1 MRGGVG
7 FEKGNAAANDTQSA
21 TTWHAVGDSL
31 ASDFPLCETGK
42 SDKSIDQFL
51 NWSMNMPPACS
62 DMIRISPY
70 FMKNTSPTLRQG
82 MCFHGKG
89 IAF

>member
-31 ASDFPLCETGK
+31 A
-42 SDKSIDQFL
+42 FL
-51 NWSMNMPPACS
+51 FVCV
-62 DMIRISPY
+62 RHE
-70 FMKNTSPTLRQG
+70 KE
-82 MCFHGKG
+82 
-89 IAF
+89 

>member
-51 NWSMNMPPACS
+51 NWSMKATCV
-62 DMIRISPY
+62 
-70 FMKNTSPTLRQG
+70 
-82 MCFHGKG
+82 
-89 IAF
+89 AFVHDSNPSSAEK